1 MENVIEIKDLV
12 KIFSSKK
19 HNVVA
24 LNEIN
29 LKIARGT
36 IFSFLGPNGAGKTTT
51 VRLLSCLLKP
61 TAGEAYVFG
70 NNVLDDPVGIRS
82 RIGVLTENHG
92 MYERMTVREN
102 LEFFSSFYGI
112 DTAVISSRIH
122 ELLAAFNLT
131 DRADDKVGTLSK
143 GLKQRAALIKT
154 LVHDPELV
162 FLDEP
167 TAGLDP
173 KASVE
178 FRDYIQLLGKQY
190 HKTIFMCTHNLV
202 EAQKLSDLVAII
214 DKGSIKKIGPP
225 AELEKQL
232 FESVT
237 FKVVSAKPMSQD
249 IALSIGDNEGVKA
262 SLSGPSE
269 LTVFLSKPEEEIM
282 PRIVKKLVQ
291 LDVPVVQVAKQSHS
305 LEDVYLALMKG
316 DEA

>member
-1 MENVIEIKDLV
+1 
-12 KIFSSKK
+12 
-19 HNVVA
+19 
-24 LNEIN
+24 
-29 LKIARGT
+29 
-36 IFSFLGPNGAGKTTT
+36 GKTTT

-70 NNVLDDPVGIRS
+70 KNVLDDPVGIRS

-92 MYERMTVREN
+92 MYERMTVKEN

-112 DTAVISSRIH
+112 DKATLMHRLDD
-122 ELLAAFNLT
+122 LLAAFNLT
-131 DRADDKVGTLSK
+131 ERLDDKVGALSK

-167 TAGLDP
+167 TSGLDP
-173 KASVE
+173 KVSAE
-178 FRDYIQLLGKQY
+178 FRDYIRLLGKEY

-214 DKGSIKKIGPP
+214 DKGAIKKIGPP

-237 FKVVSAKPMSQD
+237 FKVVSARPIPAD
-249 IALSIGDNEGVKA
+249 VALSIGDSEGVKV
-262 SLSGPSE
+262 SMVGPKE
-269 LTVFLSKPEEEIM
+269 LTIFLSKPEEEEM
-282 PRIVKKLVQ
+282 PRIVRKLVQ
-291 LDVPVVQVAKQSHS
+291 LDVPVVEVAKKSHS
-305 LEDVYLALMKG
+305 LEDVYLKLMG
-316 DEA
+316 GES

>member
-1 MENVIEIKDLV
+1 MEDIIEIRDLE
-12 KIFSSKK
+12 KIFSTKK
-19 HNVVA
+19 RNVIA
-24 LNEIN
+24 LNKIN
-29 LKIARGT
+29 LRLKKGT

-51 VRLLSCLLKP
+51 VRLLACLLKP

-70 NNVLDDPVGIRS
+70 KNVLDDPVGIRS

-92 MYERMTVREN
+92 MYERMTVKEN

-112 DTAVISSRIH
+112 DKATLAHRLND
-122 ELLAAFNLT
+122 LLASFNLA
-131 DRADDKVGTLSK
+131 DRVNDKVGTLSK

-167 TAGLDP
+167 TSGLDP
-173 KASVE
+173 KASAE
-178 FRDYIQLLGKQY
+178 FRDYIRLLGKEY

-214 DKGSIKKIGPP
+214 DKGVIKKIGPP

-232 FESVT
+232 FEAVT
-237 FKVVSAKPMSQD
+237 FKVVSARPIPADVVPSV
-249 IALSIGDNEGVKA
+249 GDGEGVKA
-262 SLSGPSE
+262 SLAGPNE
-269 LTVFLSKPEEEIM
+269 LTLFLSKPEEEVM
-282 PRIVKKLVQ
+282 PGIVRKLVQ

-305 LEDVYLALMKG
+305 LEDIYLKLMG
-316 DEA
+316 GEA

>member
-1 MENVIEIKDLV
+1 MEYIIDIRDLV

-24 LNEIN
+24 LNKIN
-29 LKIARGT
+29 LRLKEGT

-70 NNVLDDPVGIRS
+70 KSVVDDPVGIRS

-92 MYERMTVREN
+92 MYERMTVQEN
-102 LEFFSSFYGI
+102 MEFFSSFYGI
-112 DTAVISSRIH
+112 NKETLDLRIG
-122 ELLAAFNLT
+122 ELLAAFNLG
-131 DRADDKVGTLSK
+131 DRANDKVGTLSK

-154 LVHDPELV
+154 LIHDPELI

-167 TAGLDP
+167 TSGLDP
-173 KASVE
+173 KASAE
-178 FRDYIQLLGKQY
+178 FRDYIRLLGKEY
-190 HKTIFMCTHNLV
+190 HKTIFMCTHNLD

-232 FESVT
+232 FEAVT
-237 FKVVSAKPMSQD
+237 FKVVSARPLPSD
-249 IALSIGDNEGVKA
+249 ITSRIVDDDGVKVTVA
-262 SLSGPSE
+262 GPAE
-269 LTVFLSKPEEEIM
+269 LNVFLSKPEEEVM

-291 LDVPVVQVAKQSHS
+291 LDVPVVQVTKMSHS
-305 LEDVYLALMKG
+305 LEDVYLKLMG
-316 DEA
+316 GEA